1 MDEIFHL
8 YLTGEM
14 APHMALMRL
23 FITCDGEANARET
36 LLCAMQEAESAD
48 KTKLAELKNL
58 WDRSP
63 EAYALIS
70 GIDRLASTGLR
81 SAGKGRVREYRD
93 AFDEAACISAEASV
107 ALYSLGDRDLLDSIT
122 SEIVGLMREWQLF
135 DDTSVVAEIGCGTG
149 RFQRFLAPHVRE
161 IVGIDISEQMLH
173 RAAEQ
178 VRGQN
183 NVLLVQ
189 VSGTDL
195 SMLPDNRFDLVLAID
210 SFPYIV
216 DAGAADVHFRDCSR
230 ILAERGRLLM
240 MNFEY
245 GSSLELQQQ
254 QVASRA
260 TTFGF
265 TVRRN
270 GTRDLRSWDGRAF
283 LLEKRAT

>member
-1 MDEIFHL
+1 
-8 YLTGEM
+8 
-14 APHMALMRL
+14 
-23 FITCDGEANARET
+23 
-36 LLCAMQEAESAD
+36 
-48 KTKLAELKNL
+48 
-58 WDRSP
+58 
-63 EAYALIS
+63 
-70 GIDRLASTGLR
+70 
-81 SAGKGRVREYRD
+81 
-93 AFDEAACISAEASV
+93 
-107 ALYSLGDRDLLDSIT
+107 
-122 SEIVGLMREWQLF
+122 
-135 DDTSVVAEIGCGTG
+135 
-149 RFQRFLAPHVRE
+149 
-161 IVGIDISEQMLH
+161 
-173 RAAEQ
+173 
-178 VRGQN
+178 
-183 NVLLVQ
+183 
-189 VSGTDL
+189 
-195 SMLPDNRFDLVLAID
+195 MLPDNRFDLVLAID

>member
-1 MDEIFHL
+1 
-8 YLTGEM
+8 
-14 APHMALMRL
+14 
-23 FITCDGEANARET
+23 
-36 LLCAMQEAESAD
+36 
-48 KTKLAELKNL
+48 
-58 WDRSP
+58 
-63 EAYALIS
+63 
-70 GIDRLASTGLR
+70 
-81 SAGKGRVREYRD
+81 
-93 AFDEAACISAEASV
+93 
-107 ALYSLGDRDLLDSIT
+107 LGDRDLLDSIT